1 MFPCTCNSGLLHTGS
16 SEAYHG
22 DVLSLLTGF
31 PRKVTFGFF
40 RHQRQWCSQCFNRVG
55 VQGTPSIIQVVPGQ
69 ISVFN
74 LTCYGEWSGQVLH
87 SRVVI

>member
-1 MFPCTCNSGLLHTGS
+1 MFPCTCLSGLFHTGS
-16 SEAYHG
+16 SEVYQG
-22 DVLSLLTGF
+22 GVFSILTGI
-31 PRKVTFGFF
+31 PCKVTFGFF
-40 RHQRQWCSQCFNRVG
+40 WHQRQWCSQWFNRVG

-74 LTCYGEWSGQVLH
+74 LTCYGGWSGQVLH